1 LLENDVVKEI
11 SKTSGQTAAQVLMRW
26 SLQHGAITIPKTSN
40 ADRLEQMIGALEFE
54 LTSDQME
61 QLNLLNDPT
70 RGAQASIDAHLK
82 VIGHEKE
89 TGTSKPT

>member
-1 LLENDVVKEI
+1 
-11 SKTSGQTAAQVLMRW
+11 MRW

-70 RGAQASIDAHLK
+70 RGAQASTDAHLK

-89 TGTSKPT
+89 AGTSKPT